1 MASQYY
7 LMSQLPAIDF
17 NDGKALPITEQYFRN
32 LCSRFLDK
40 KNLRILENLSL
51 EPSRREEKTGSDFL
65 DKWNDK
71 ERCLRLALASI
82 RAVKLKKESGVLPG
96 SCTADILQAARTAV
110 GMDSPLAAEEF
121 LNQYRMQTL
130 NAMQPLDNF
139 SVDAV
144 FAYGLKLLLCQ
155 RMKLFDKENGKVSYR
170 KIYDEILG
178 ETT

>member
-17 NDGKALPITEQYFRN
+17 NDGKALPITEQYFRD

-82 RAVKLKKESGVLPG
+82 RAVK
-96 SCTADILQAARTAV
+96 
-110 GMDSPLAAEEF
+110 
-121 LNQYRMQTL
+121 
-130 NAMQPLDNF
+130 
-139 SVDAV
+139 
-144 FAYGLKLLLCQ
+144 
-155 RMKLFDKENGKVSYR
+155 
-170 KIYDEILG
+170 
-178 ETT
+178 